1 MQIFYNSKIKGND
14 KTFLF
19 DKNESRHII
28 KVLRKKIYDKIF
40 ISNGLGC
47 IFEAEINSENQ
58 NKCEVSILNVCVEK
72 PKDFKIHL
80 AVAPTKLN
88 DRFEWFIEKATEIG
102 VDIITP
108 IFCMNSERKIIK
120 EGRFQKILES
130 AAKQSLRAHFPVLK
144 KAISFKKFIALTP
157 MENCFIAHCY
167 EGTKKPLKELAQYNK
182 NTVVM
187 IGPEGDFS
195 LEEIQI
201 AQNAGFISVSLGKA
215 RLRTETAAI
224 VACHTLQLYNE

>member
-1 MQIFYNSKIKGND
+1 
-14 KTFLF
+14 
-19 DKNESRHII
+19 
-28 KVLRKKIYDKIF
+28 
-40 ISNGLGC
+40 LGC

-58 NKCEVSILNVCVEK
+58 NKCEVLILNVSVEK

-108 IFCMNSERKIIK
+108 IFCTNSERKIIK

-144 KAISFKKFIALTP
+144 KAISFKEFVALAP
-157 MENCFIAHCY
+157 KENCFIAHCY
-167 EGTKKPLKELAQYNK
+167 ERTKKPLKELAPYKK

-201 AQNAGFISVSLGKA
+201 AQNAGFRSVSLGKA

>member
-1 MQIFYNSKIKGND
+1 MQLFYNSKIKAND
-14 KTFLF
+14 KTFSF

-28 KVLRKKIYDKIF
+28 KVFRKKIHDKIF

-58 NKCEVSILNVCVEK
+58 HKCEVSILNVSVEN

-108 IFCMNSERKIIK
+108 IFCTNSERKIIK

-144 KAISFKKFIALTP
+144 KAISFKEFIVS
-157 MENCFIAHCY
+157 
-167 EGTKKPLKELAQYNK
+167 KLA
-182 NTVVM
+182 
-187 IGPEGDFS
+187 S
-195 LEEIQI
+195 L
-201 AQNAGFISVSLGKA
+201 GFIGYV
-215 RLRTETAAI
+215 ETQCINSNLQSFFLKIFTASFMSSMLDIPVDIKVCFFLFATSFKNILSTIIAEAI
-224 VACHTLQLYNE
+224 L

>member
-1 MQIFYNSKIKGND
+1 MQLFYNSKIKSNE
-14 KTFLF
+14 KKFSF

-28 KVLRKKIYDKIF
+28 RVLRKKIHDKIF
-40 ISNGLGC
+40 ISNGLGS
-47 IFEAEINSENQ
+47 IFEAEISSENQ
-58 NKCEVSILNVCVEK
+58 NKCEVSILNVSFEK
-72 PKDFKIHL
+72 PKDYKIHL

-108 IFCMNSERKIIK
+108 IFCRNSERKTIK
-120 EGRFQKILES
+120 EERFQKILES

-144 KAISFKKFIALTP
+144 KAISFKEFVAHIPK
-157 MENCFIAHCY
+157 ENCFIAHCY
-167 EGTKKPLKELAQYNK
+167 QQTKKPLKEIAPHKK
-182 NTVVM
+182 NTLVM

-201 AQNAGFISVSLGKA
+201 AQDAGFHSVSLGKT

-224 VACHTLQLYNE
+224 VACNTLLLCNE

>member
-1 MQIFYNSKIKGND
+1 MQLFYNSKIRAND
-14 KTFLF
+14 KTFSF
-19 DKNESRHII
+19 DKNESRHIL
-28 KVLRKKIYDKIF
+28 KVLRKKIHDKIF

-58 NKCEVSILNVCVEK
+58 NKCEVSILNVSVEK

-108 IFCMNSERKIIK
+108 IFCKNSERKIIK

-144 KAISFKKFIALTP
+144 KAISFKEFIALKAK
-157 MENCFIAHCY
+157 ENCFIAHCY
-167 EGTKKPLKELAQYNK
+167 EQTKKPLKELVPYKK
-182 NTVVM
+182 NTIVM

-201 AQNAGFISVSLGKA
+201 AHNAGFRSVSLGKA

>member
-1 MQIFYNSKIKGND
+1 MQLFYNSKIKAND
-14 KTFLF
+14 KTFSF

-28 KVLRKKIYDKIF
+28 KVLRKKIHDNIF

-58 NKCEVSILNVCVEK
+58 NKCEVLILNVSVEK

-108 IFCMNSERKIIK
+108 IFCTNSERKIIK

-144 KAISFKKFIALTP
+144 KAISFKEFVALAP
-157 MENCFIAHCY
+157 KENCFIAHCY
-167 EGTKKPLKELAQYNK
+167 ERTKKPLKELAPYKK

-201 AQNAGFISVSLGKA
+201 AQNAGFRSVSLGKA